1 MKNFK
6 QTLSCKKENSN
17 ELLEKFNKAKEV
29 FDLVS
34 LPRRINIKR
43 DEPYFAF
50 VSGVD
55 MADKDVMLLT
65 MCFLVENKSSVQTK
79 EKDFRLLLSNDAW
92 MVDKLLEPLH
102 MEYEDIQ
109 ELGGRMLVASVTK
122 NEKGYDQLELI
133 RFAEEDEVAEILAK
147 TGERKPKQ
155 QSGFSTSHY
164 NDDDDDYEDC
174 EDEEEEED
182 DDDDYEDDED
192 DEYEFDEDDD

>member
-6 QTLSCKKENSN
+6 ETFNCKKENSN

-133 RFAEEDEVAEILAK
+133 RFADDEEADEVLEKYEK
-147 TGERKPKQ
+147 TKTNRMIR
-155 QSGFSTSHY
+155 SDSY
-164 NDDDDDYEDC
+164 A
-174 EDEEEEED
+174 DE
-182 DDDDYEDDED
+182 EDDED
-192 DEYEFDEDDD
+192 YDEEDEDYDEYEFDEED

>member
-6 QTLSCKKENSN
+6 QTLNCKKANSN
-17 ELLEKFNKAKEV
+17 EFLEKFNKAKEV

-109 ELGGRMLVASVTK
+109 ELGGQMLVASVTK

-147 TGERKPKQ
+147 TEERKPKQ
-155 QSGFSTSHY
+155 PSGFSTSQY

-174 EDEEEEED
+174 EDEEEY
-182 DDDDYEDDED
+182 DDDYEN